1 MRLHLYSI
9 YGETIAIVS
18 ILRALGASLIFH
30 LWEEQQ
36 SVSLDMGR
44 RTVNLIF
51 IGASLILFS
60 IVNRW
65 LSLRFNLLSS
75 AIVGVTGVT
84 SILTPSIDAALAT
97 FILAFV
103 STITNDVRAA
113 FVQVEILN
121 RFFFGSDSS
130 SVLSSR
136 R

>member
-9 YGETIAIVS
+9 YGETIVIVS
-18 ILRALGASLIFH
+18 ILRALGASLIFR

>member
-18 ILRALGASLIFH
+18 ILRALGASLIFR

>member
-1 MRLHLYSI
+1 
-9 YGETIAIVS
+9 
-18 ILRALGASLIFH
+18 
-30 LWEEQQ
+30 
-36 SVSLDMGR
+36 MGR

-75 AIVGVTGVT
+75 AIVGMTGVT